1 MYIVLILFS
10 LSLDTTTGKPQNIKG
25 LLKWNM
31 AELDLVISPPTVN
44 GGISLRNEILEFNYL
59 FIKPRIGIGT
69 TVVDCFANYDDFYCT
84 FLPIQINALI
94 WYNKRG
100 LFGTPFVSMLSGYCH
115 IGFIHSPGQSVSLD
129 AGLEYTPGILL
140 NLRFGYFT
148 KIGDPLYSGL
158 YLSVGAFL
166 GAVHKIW

>member
-1 MYIVLILFS
+1 MNFILIFIS
-10 LSLDTTTGKPQNIKG
+10 LSLGADPTEPPDLKG
-25 LLKWNM
+25 LLKWNL
-31 AELDLVISPPTVN
+31 AELDMVISPPTVN
-44 GGISLRNEILEFNYL
+44 GGISLRNELLEFNYINKKYR
-59 FIKPRIGIGT
+59 FGIGT
-69 TVVDCFANYDDFYCT
+69 TVVDCFASYDDFYCT
-84 FLPIQINALI
+84 FLPVQIKALI

-100 LFGTPFVSMLSGYCH
+100 LFGTPFVGLLNGYCH
-115 IGFIHSPGQSVSLD
+115 IGLIHSPGQSISLD

-148 KIGDPLYSGL
+148 KIGDPFYSGL